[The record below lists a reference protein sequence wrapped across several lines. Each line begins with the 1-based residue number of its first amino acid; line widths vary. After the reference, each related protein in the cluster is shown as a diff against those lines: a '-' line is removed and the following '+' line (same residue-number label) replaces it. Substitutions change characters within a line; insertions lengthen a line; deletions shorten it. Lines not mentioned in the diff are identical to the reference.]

1 MTSEE
6 LIALFRK
13 EYHSLIPSPENG
25 EIILRLYERF
35 NKGNNIGNYFSMEDF
50 REILNETKEIGEG
63 QWRKTMSKLLEYFIQ
78 NHSKS
83 IVDGKYSL
91 TSHATQ
97 FTNQIKNTLDYE
109 YKVSPIIETLQLLNI
124 DAKGIKDITLLRV
137 WYERSFSSN
146 TIDIISLQLSSLH
159 KELRSELQK
168 MTEILYGNA
177 SSSPKIQILTDFE
190 QVLQR
195 VTGRAKDISD
205 SLDFVDNV
213 LRDLEI
219 AIDYFAA
226 IEQDFTHEQVQGNL
240 TEFEIAKQ
248 NHKDAIIIQQKV
260 EIQLENLKSELSS
273 ITNKIKIANEKLTE
287 LGQHF
292 DAQIAYAT
300 KYSKLL
306 HFMLEGS
313 RRDKNEVITLPNPLT
328 NKCIYQCDF
337 SFIEIKPF
345 SFIPPEPRSLP
356 YKPSFNEEVY
366 QKKKKEIDFLNN
378 QDERTYFW
386 LDECEK
392 ELHSNKF
399 IDFSKMFYLILE
411 EENDEIIPIKVG
423 FNLFQMASQSSHY
436 QIDIKPIR
444 HQSTLKTD
452 ISIWDMTIHYKG

>member
-1 MTSEE
+1 MTSNE

-13 EYHSLIPSPENG
+13 EYHSLVPSRENG
-25 EIILRLYERF
+25 EVILRLYEQF
-35 NKGNNIGNYFSMEDF
+35 NKGNNIGNYFLMEDF
-50 REILNETKEIGEG
+50 REVLNETKEIGEG
-63 QWRKTMSKLLEYFIQ
+63 HWRETMSKLLEYFIQ

-83 IVDGKYSL
+83 IIGGKYSL
-91 TSHATQ
+91 TTHATQ

-168 MTEILYGNA
+168 MTEILYGNSA
-177 SSSPKIQILTDFE
+177 SIPKIQILTDFE
-190 QVLQR
+190 EVLQR

-213 LRDLEI
+213 RRDLDI
-219 AIDYFAA
+219 AIEYFAT
-226 IEQDFTHEQVQGNL
+226 IEQDFTHEQVQNDL
-240 TEFEIAKQ
+240 AEFETAKK
-248 NHKDAIIIQQKV
+248 NHKEAISIQQKV

-313 RRDKNEVITLPNPLT
+313 ERDKNEVITLPIPIT
-328 NKCIYQCDF
+328 NKHIYQYDF

-345 SFIPPEPRSLP
+345 SFIPAEPRNLP
-356 YKPSFNEEVY
+356 YKPFFDKEVF
-366 QKKKKEIDFLNN
+366 QKEKLEIDALNN

-392 ELHSNKF
+392 ELHTTKF
-399 IDFSKMFYLILE
+399 IDFTKKFYLILE
-411 EENDEIIPIKVG
+411 QENDEIIPIKVG
-423 FNLFQMASQSSHY
+423 FNLFQMASQSSDY
-436 QIDIKPIR
+436 QIDIKPTNY
-444 HQSTLKTD
+444 QSTFKTD
-452 ISIWDMTIHYKG
+452 VSIWDMKIHYKG